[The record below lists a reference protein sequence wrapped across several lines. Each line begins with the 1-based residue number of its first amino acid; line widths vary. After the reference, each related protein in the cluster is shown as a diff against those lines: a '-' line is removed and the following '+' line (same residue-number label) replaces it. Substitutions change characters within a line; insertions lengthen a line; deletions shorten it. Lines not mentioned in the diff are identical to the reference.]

1 MEGKDL
7 PVAKRTSRIFPEL
20 TRSDFLRNELL
31 AIRSKLSA
39 TEESFQIGAILKIIR
54 FPNSPFELHQPFEA
68 AGDQPQ
74 AIKELVEGIED
85 GLTAQTLLGVTGSGK
100 TYTMANVIARTGLPT
115 LIMAPNKNPL
125 PPSSMRK

>member
-1 MEGKDL
+1 M
-7 PVAKRTSRIFPEL
+7 
-20 TRSDFLRNELL
+20 
-31 AIRSKLSA
+31 
-39 TEESFQIGAILKIIR
+39 KIIR

-100 TYTMANVIARTGLPT
+100 TLFAQTLARILKVPFAIADATTLTEAGYVGDDVRTVDVTVRRLREKIEDDPASPRYILTRRGVGYYYST
-115 LIMAPNKNPL
+115 L
-125 PPSSMRK
+125 